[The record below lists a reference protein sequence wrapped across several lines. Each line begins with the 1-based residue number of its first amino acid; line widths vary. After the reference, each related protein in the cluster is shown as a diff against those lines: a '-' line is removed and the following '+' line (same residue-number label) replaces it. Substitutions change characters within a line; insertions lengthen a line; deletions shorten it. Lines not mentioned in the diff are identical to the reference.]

1 MTDSRENVEYYTRQV
16 LRNESKS
23 DIRVLQMAVCAKE
36 DKRWV
41 RGKMKVFNKS
51 SIYQPFIIYIYIYI
65 IYQ

>member
-36 DKRWV
+36 DKMWV
-41 RGKMKVFNKS
+41 RGKMKVFDKS
-51 SIYQPFIIYIYIYI
+51 FI
-65 IYQ
+65 